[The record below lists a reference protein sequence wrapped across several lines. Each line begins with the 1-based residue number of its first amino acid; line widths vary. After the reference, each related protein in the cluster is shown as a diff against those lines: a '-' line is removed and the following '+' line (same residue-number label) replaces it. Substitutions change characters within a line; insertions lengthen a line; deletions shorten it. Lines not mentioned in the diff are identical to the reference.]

1 MKPSNYAWERA
12 RCPFCDARPIDPHR
26 WTCPLSDDDVEE
38 WAEDDIDERDEED
51 DIDFDDE
58 GESDEPR

>member
-1 MKPSNYAWERA
+1 MLSPERCQFCGA
-12 RCPFCDARPIDPHR
+12 RAVDPHR
-26 WTCPLSDDDVEE
+26 WTCPLNDEDAED

-58 GESDEPR
+58 EEVADEPR